1 MHLGA
6 FALHRFARSF
16 ATQLTCC
23 TAAAHLQA
31 APNGKTRAA
40 KFPRATRRNSILA
53 TGSAGAASTDTFID
67 ITLQEQRDCAAG
79 RVRRQGSR
87 ASPYLGM
94 PCWDARVQ
102 LRHGVRVCLQ
112 GPPAVTSTPWRP
124 RDRRTSKAAT
134 TACGHDRRRCTRAQS
149 QHAVPGQPMG
159 RGAGVDRPGPAI
171 TRL

>member
-1 MHLGA
+1 MGRHGLPNFLVLREGIRSLRRDPLAPPAQTRSSISRCRSREIALLGESDGK
-6 FALHRFARSF
+6 ARGPLP
-16 ATQLTCC
+16 T
-23 TAAAHLQA
+23 
-31 APNGKTRAA
+31 
-40 KFPRATRRNSILA
+40 
-53 TGSAGAASTDTFID
+53 
-67 ITLQEQRDCAAG
+67 
-79 RVRRQGSR
+79 
-87 ASPYLGM
+87 LGM